1 MGNSKNDI
9 TAIVDIF
16 EIEYAYRIYI
26 YIYALLSLC
35 VPNII
40 YYKKAISPQFLI
52 IFIISIDKKQ
62 LRTKFEIC
70 KIYKRILNVYI

>member
-26 YIYALLSLC
+26 CALLSLC

-52 IFIISIDKKQ
+52 IFIVSIDKKQ

-70 KIYKRILNVYI
+70 KFTREF